1 MCEKMHAEEITAG
14 YINMQVES
22 EARST
27 TAGQPMVCLERKRV
41 YEWGREMEVK

>member
-1 MCEKMHAEEITAG
+1 MCEKMHAGTIRER
-14 YINMQVES
+14 YIYMQVES

-27 TAGQPMVCLERKRV
+27 TAGQPAVCLERKRV